1 MLFVAAASAL
11 VLHAAV
17 LLLPLP
23 ASAMALQPLT
33 EFAPSLKLTLPVGLM
48 PTTVAV
54 NVMLVPTVDG
64 FFELVSVVVVAAGP
78 AELTTCDSAALV
90 EAALPASPA

>member
-1 MLFVAAASAL
+1 
-11 VLHAAV
+11 
-17 LLLPLP
+17 
-23 ASAMALQPLT
+23 
-33 EFAPSLKLTLPVGLM
+33 
-48 PTTVAV
+48 
-54 NVMLVPTVDG
+54 MLVPTVDG